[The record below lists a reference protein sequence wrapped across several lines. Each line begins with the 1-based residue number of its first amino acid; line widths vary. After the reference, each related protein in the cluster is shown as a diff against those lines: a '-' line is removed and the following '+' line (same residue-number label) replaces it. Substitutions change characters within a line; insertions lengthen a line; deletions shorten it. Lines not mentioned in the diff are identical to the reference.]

1 MEKINFEDLPST
13 DTPVNADNLN
23 SLQDNIEKAIENYSL
38 EEQVIGTW
46 LGKPLY
52 CKVVTYNNAETIGA
66 TNNTTTISIPHNIS
80 NIGLVVNHK
89 LIMSKSNNIQYMFP
103 AYNGDSTVKKG
114 TVISEIHNTTVLM
127 RIINDTWGAGKTFYI
142 ILKYTKTTD

>member
-1 MEKINFEDLPST
+1 MKKINFKDLPLT
-13 DTPVNADNLN
+13 ETPINSNNLN
-23 SLQDNIEKAIENYSL
+23 LLQDNIEEAIENYSL

-46 LGKPLY
+46 LEKPLY
-52 CKVVTYNNAETIGA
+52 RKVVTYNNAEAIGA
-66 TNNTTTISIPHNIS
+66 TNTTTTVNIPHNIS

-89 LIMSKSNNIQYMFP
+89 LIMDKVNNIQYMFP

-114 TVISEIHNTTVLM
+114 TVISEIHSTAVLM

-142 ILKYTKTTD
+142 ILEYTKTTD